1 MRAGHEVGVRGL
13 RPEDRDAWVRLRVAL
28 WPDLGA
34 AAHEVE
40 ADRFLSGATKEPLTV
55 LVAEGSDADL
65 IGFAEISIRAYAE
78 GCETDRVGYLEGWF
92 VAPAAR
98 RRGTGRALVRAA
110 EDWARS
116 QGCVEF
122 ASDAEADNDESAR
135 AHGALGFEDV
145 GLVRCF
151 RKDLS

>member
-1 MRAGHEVGVRGL
+1 VQAGEVGVRLL
-13 RPEDRDAWVRLRVAL
+13 RPEDKDAWVRLRTAL
-28 WPDLGA
+28 WPDVSA
-34 AAHEVE
+34 AEHDVE
-40 ADRFLSGATKEPLTV
+40 AERFLSGAAREPQAV
-55 LVAEGSDADL
+55 LVAESPGHGL
-65 IGFAEISIRAYAE
+65 VGFAEISIRAYAE
-78 GCETDRVGYLEGWF
+78 GCSTDRVGYLEGWF

-110 EDWARS
+110 EEWSRS
-116 QGCVEF
+116 QGCAEF

-135 AHGALGFEDV
+135 AHLALGFEDV

>member
-1 MRAGHEVGVRGL
+1 MQAGEVGVRLL
-13 RPEDRDAWVRLRVAL
+13 RPEDKDAWVRLRTAL
-28 WPDLGA
+28 WPDVSA
-34 AAHEVE
+34 AEHDVE
-40 ADRFLSGATKEPLTV
+40 AERFLSGAAREPQAV
-55 LVAEGSDADL
+55 LVAESPGHGL
-65 IGFAEISIRAYAE
+65 VGFAEISIRAYAE
-78 GCETDRVGYLEGWF
+78 GCSTDRVGYLEGWF

-110 EDWARS
+110 EEWSRS
-116 QGCVEF
+116 QGCAEF

-135 AHGALGFEDV
+135 AHLALGFEDV

>member
-1 MRAGHEVGVRGL
+1 MQAGEVGVRLL
-13 RPEDRDAWVRLRVAL
+13 RPEDKDAWVRLRTAL
-28 WPDLGA
+28 WPDVSA
-34 AAHEVE
+34 AEHDVE
-40 ADRFLSGATKEPLTV
+40 AERFLSGAAREPQAV
-55 LVAEGSDADL
+55 LVAESPGHGL
-65 IGFAEISIRAYAE
+65 VGFAEISIRAYAE
-78 GCETDRVGYLEGWF
+78 GCSTDRVGYLEGWF

-110 EDWARS
+110 EEWSRS

-135 AHGALGFEDV
+135 AHLALGFEDV